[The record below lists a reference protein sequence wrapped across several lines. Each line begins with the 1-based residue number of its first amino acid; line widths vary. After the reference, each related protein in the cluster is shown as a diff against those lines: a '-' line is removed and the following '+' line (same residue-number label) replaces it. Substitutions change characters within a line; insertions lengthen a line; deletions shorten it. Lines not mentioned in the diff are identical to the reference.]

1 MKFVGVVLVVF
12 GVLAA
17 VGAVRR
23 EGDIESYA
31 FPAIFALLGVG
42 AIAQGKSKQKEE

>member
-1 MKFVGVVLVVF
+1 MKFVGVILVVC

-17 VGAVRR
+17 VGAVQS
-23 EGDIESYA
+23 EIESYA